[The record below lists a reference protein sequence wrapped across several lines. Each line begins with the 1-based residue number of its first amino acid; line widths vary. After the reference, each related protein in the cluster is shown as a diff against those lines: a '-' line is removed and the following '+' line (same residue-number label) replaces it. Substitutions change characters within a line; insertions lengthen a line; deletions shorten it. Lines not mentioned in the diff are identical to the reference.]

1 MNADQLE
8 LLRRQAYGRAGVPQ
22 QGRDGGQAD
31 RHLEQRDRD
40 SEAVVVIEHLLRLAV
55 QGGGLLVEP
64 LRLGHQL
71 VLAR

>member
-1 MNADQLE
+1 
-8 LLRRQAYGRAGVPQ
+8 
-22 QGRDGGQAD
+22 
-31 RHLEQRDRD
+31 
-40 SEAVVVIEHLLRLAV
+40 VVVIEHLLRLAV